1 HQLLTDGYSMAGTST
16 GGRRYMKLYVWM
28 PVALQPEPKEALLI
42 SFGVGS
48 TAKALV
54 DTASLRHIDMVD
66 ISREILELADLVY
79 PDPAQHPLRDPRVRL
94 HVEDG
99 RWFLQTTSRRYDLIT
114 GEPPP
119 PKMAGVVN
127 LYTREY
133 FELVRSRLA
142 PGGIHSYWLPV
153 PELTEDDARSI
164 LRAYCDVFPACTLWT
179 GTSLD
184 WMLIGS
190 NDARFSRDE
199 AAFTAQWR
207 DPRVREELENVALE
221 RPEQLGATF
230 LADAEQLRAWIGD
243 AEPVTDDFPKRIS
256 SGFPEDG
263 PEPEV
268 FFRFMDTAAAAA
280 RFAESRFV
288 REAWPPALRE
298 RTLAW
303 FDAQAIVNRL
313 TATLQE

>member
-127 LYTREY
+127 LYTRVSVV
-133 FELVRSRLA
+133 LVRGWLA
-142 PGGIHSYWLPV
+142 PGGIQVCWRPV
-153 PELTEDDARSI
+153 LEPIEVDARVV
-164 LRAYCDVFPACTLWT
+164 LRAYCCVFRCCSLWT
-179 GTSLD
+179 GTGLD
-184 WMLIGS
+184 WMLLGRIG
-190 NDARFSRDE
+190 ARFTRDE
-199 AAFTAQWR
+199 VAFTA
-207 DPRVREELENVALE
+207 
-221 RPEQLGATF
+221 
-230 LADAEQLRAWIGD
+230 
-243 AEPVTDDFPKRIS
+243 
-256 SGFPEDG
+256 
-263 PEPEV
+263 
-268 FFRFMDTAAAAA
+268 
-280 RFAESRFV
+280 
-288 REAWPPALRE
+288 
-298 RTLAW
+298 
-303 FDAQAIVNRL
+303 
-313 TATLQE
+313 